1 MASIMLAL
9 HSVGFSILGLDPAA
23 PAKGSAKP
31 LPASALSDLRSQQ
44 FAVVPGFLTTEEVGA
59 YRDDVAKLRAE
70 GRFKTAGVGETATNR
85 VDNTVRV
92 CEQCFIYPPQR
103 HRGFGDDAARER
115 LYATLDGVRDSLCQL
130 TPLEPLLTEGLYAHY
145 PNGGYYRRHVDAAPN
160 NPSELRAFSYLL
172 YLNDA
177 WEPEHGGCLRIHTDG
192 YGEDAPISAPESYV
206 DVEPRGGTLVVFR
219 SDTMAHEVL
228 NTNAERQAV
237 AGWFNRPVGGSGFRQ
252 TLIKGLGAA
261 VLLAAVGKGVGGGDK

>member
-1 MASIMLAL
+1 MASILLAL
-9 HSVGFSILGLDPAA
+9 HSLGFSILGLDPCRA
-23 PAKGSAKP
+23 GERQQP

-59 YRDDVAKLRAE
+59 YRDDVAKMRAE

-192 YGEDAPISAPESYV
+192 YGETPISAPES
-206 DVEPRGGTLVVFR
+206 RRRRAARRHLVVFR

-261 VLLAAVGKGVGGGDK
+261 VALAALGKVAGGDK

>member
-1 MASIMLAL
+1 MTSILLAI
-9 HSVGFSILGLDPAA
+9 HSLGFSILGLDPAA

-59 YRDDVAKLRAE
+59 YRENVAKLRAE

-115 LYATLDGVRDSLCQL
+115 LYATLDGVRDSLCQR
-130 TPLEPLLTEGLYAHY
+130 TAQ
-145 PNGGYYRRHVDAAPN
+145 
-160 NPSELRAFSYLL
+160 RALCTVS
-172 YLNDA
+172 
-177 WEPEHGGCLRIHTDG
+177 
-192 YGEDAPISAPESYV
+192 S
-206 DVEPRGGTLVVFR
+206 
-219 SDTMAHEVL
+219 
-228 NTNAERQAV
+228 
-237 AGWFNRPVGGSGFRQ
+237 
-252 TLIKGLGAA
+252 
-261 VLLAAVGKGVGGGDK
+261 GVGGDARAT